1 MLAVQFLKRQPRSM
15 SELAG
20 PASTLPRRRGART
33 RRDCVILIVD
43 PDPAARHAIAAE
55 VRRMHIQVALAGDA
69 LEAFQAVRRT
79 FFDIAFIE
87 LDLPAIDGFRAS
99 GAIASM
105 QHPPPAMVALSGSD
119 DESLI
124 ALCKQ
129 RGMQSLLRKPIPPG
143 KIRSEVARWLVGLQ
157 A

>member
-1 MLAVQFLKRQPRSM
+1 M
-15 SELAG
+15 SELVG
-20 PASTLPRRRGART
+20 PASILPRRRSART

-79 FFDIAFIE
+79 YFDLAFIE
-87 LDLPAIDGFRAS
+87 LDLPAIDGFRAG

-105 QHPPPAMVALSGSD
+105 QHPPPAMVALSGSE
-119 DESLI
+119 DESLLD
-124 ALCKQ
+124 LCKQ